1 MLVKIAELK
10 VNIKMKRKCNIY
22 AEISYLF
29 YPLKFAVY
37 NMQSRHI

>member
-10 VNIKMKRKCNIY
+10 VNIKMKRKCEIY

-29 YPLKFAVY
+29 YPLKIATY
-37 NMQSRHI
+37 NMQVRHI